1 MTNRYGV
8 VQRRACEGKGEAW
21 DLVTG
26 PTGRVEMAV
35 KATSGP
41 HGVVAGWISGRQGEL
56 SEEACST
63 FERRAGVRAL
73 IVLQRR

>member
-8 VQRRACEGKGEAW
+8 VQRRACEGNGETW
-21 DLVTG
+21 TRDTG
-26 PTGRVEMAV
+26 PTGCAEMAV

-73 IVLQRR
+73 IVPER